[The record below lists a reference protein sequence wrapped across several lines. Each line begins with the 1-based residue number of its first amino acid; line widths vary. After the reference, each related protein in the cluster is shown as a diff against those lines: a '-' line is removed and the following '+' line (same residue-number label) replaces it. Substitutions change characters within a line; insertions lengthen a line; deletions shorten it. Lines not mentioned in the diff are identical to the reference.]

1 MQVYYCGFFSLDSTS
16 QIIAVHEPMHSIRTS
31 DIDTLLTT
39 MSKQTLIDVF
49 DDGEKKIASIRNF
62 FNSNVVERIFEILT
76 NDDVCGVLPWKYQ
89 SLDEESEVRA

>member
-39 MSKQTLIDVF
+39 IAWRVRWWR
-49 DDGEKKIASIRNF
+49 EKIASIRNF
-62 FNSNVVERIFEILT
+62 FNSNVLERIFEILT

-89 SLDEESEVRA
+89 NLDEESEVRA

>member
-39 MSKQTLIDVF
+39 MSKHWLTSSMM
-49 DDGEKKIASIRNF
+49 ERKKIASIRNF
-62 FNSNVVERIFEILT
+62 FNSNVLERIFEILT
-76 NDDVCGVLPWKYQ
+76 NDVCEVLPSKYN
-89 SLDEESEVRA
+89 SSDEDYQ